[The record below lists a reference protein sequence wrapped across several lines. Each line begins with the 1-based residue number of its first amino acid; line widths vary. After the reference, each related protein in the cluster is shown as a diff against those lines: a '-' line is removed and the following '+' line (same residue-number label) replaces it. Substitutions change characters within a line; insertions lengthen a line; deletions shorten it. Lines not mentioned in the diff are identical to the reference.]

1 MEKGC
6 PTAPQA
12 GGLPSKNDPKT
23 LEVLQKW
30 IFEENAWCIQRQN
43 SACHVRILYNRRYD
57 KKGADLEVIVLPK
70 QE

>member
-30 IFEENAWCIQRQN
+30 IFEENAWCIQSKILTAAYGFSIN
-43 SACHVRILYNRRYD
+43 AITTKNNRIW
-57 KKGADLEVIVLPK
+57 
-70 QE
+70 